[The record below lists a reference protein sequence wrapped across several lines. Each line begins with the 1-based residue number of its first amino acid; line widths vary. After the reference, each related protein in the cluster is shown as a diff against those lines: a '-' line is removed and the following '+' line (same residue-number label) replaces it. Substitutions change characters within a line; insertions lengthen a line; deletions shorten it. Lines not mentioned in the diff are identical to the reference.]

1 MNKDMLAELD
11 RFFAQKTVVDAD
23 RNTFLICN
31 LKDKNN
37 KLMISLV
44 FLRDWDSLEPNDYN
58 ALAIGN
64 NGAVITFPCYWVSIP
79 KELCIPYF
87 IAILKQVYKENNWT
101 FEEDDDSTGTI
112 NPSNPSAGNNC
123 CCGNIN
129 GRNPSSYLN
138 QAAPVAPCGVV

>member
-31 LKDKNN
+31 LKDKKN

-58 ALAIGN
+58 ALAI
-64 NGAVITFPCYWVSIP
+64 V
-79 KELCIPYF
+79 L
-87 IAILKQVYKENNWT
+87 
-101 FEEDDDSTGTI
+101 
-112 NPSNPSAGNNC
+112 
-123 CCGNIN
+123 
-129 GRNPSSYLN
+129 
-138 QAAPVAPCGVV
+138 